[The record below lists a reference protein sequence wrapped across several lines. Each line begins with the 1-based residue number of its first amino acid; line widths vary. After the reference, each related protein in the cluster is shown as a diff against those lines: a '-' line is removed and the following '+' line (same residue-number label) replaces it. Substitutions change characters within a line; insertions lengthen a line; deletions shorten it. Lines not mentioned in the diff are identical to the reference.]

1 MQFLEVKERD
11 LSLRLQQLLVSRL
24 REELSSLDVGN
35 VTMIPDDGGVIQVLP
50 TSQAGVQ
57 SLGPVPLKMFPFQG
71 HGRALISRS
80 MDPNELPLPEVNR
93 VQGQAHAMVLAG
105 PITQILLLDE
115 DFQKPELQ
123 MQRPMLFRASSELV
137 EGALCSY
144 LTKDGWSSEGLQR
157 ASETD
162 VREAFADV
170 SGTWCAT
177 SHLSVFTILR
187 PCSFQET
194 LTDEECFD
202 VPTVGALMG
211 GGVLC
216 LFCSLCGCYASVKS
230 KRVVDGKMQLA
241 DTGGCAHEVPFHVK
255 RSSSRSREQPDK
267 TLITW
272 DVLSPLQSTSLAS
285 PRRKPNLVKVTTKF
299 FNERKQFAM
308 PSRSMVSFP
317 DIQELEPQATFSEA
331 AASSE
336 AGGAASSDSVFVAVP
351 GVEEPDCC
359 QDLDISELRLTPTLF
374 QKGSL
379 VEYFSETHQKW
390 LTGSIQSLGPDFEVR
405 IYRQVRHQ
413 VPVERL
419 RLPFH
424 AGDCVEVNLKGT
436 WTEATVQARR
446 NWPLAYKLQVDNR
459 SGIMAAA
466 EQLRPSFSEGDEVFV
481 FSEQTWLAGHVVGH
495 AWPLVSVCLE
505 QSQEI
510 TSVPNYLVRP
520 SHKME
525 GLLS

>member
-1 MQFLEVKERD
+1 
-11 LSLRLQQLLVSRL
+11 
-24 REELSSLDVGN
+24 
-35 VTMIPDDGGVIQVLP
+35 MINASNGVIEVLP

-57 SLGPVPLKMFPFQG
+57 SLGPVPLKMFAFQG
-71 HGRALISRS
+71 KGRALISRS
-80 MDPNELPLPEVNR
+80 MDSNELPLPEVNR
-93 VQGQAHAMVLAG
+93 VKGQAHAMVLAG

-115 DFQKPELQ
+115 HFEEPELQ
-123 MQRPMLFRASSELV
+123 MQRPMLFRASPELV

-144 LTKDGWSSEGLQR
+144 LTKDGWSSEGLR
-157 ASETD
+157 KASEAE

-170 SGTWCAT
+170 SGTPGGTWCAT

-202 VPTVGALMG
+202 VPTVGALTG
-211 GGVLC
+211 AGVLC
-216 LFCSLCGCYASVKS
+216 LFCSLCGCYTSVKS
-230 KRVVDGKMQLA
+230 RRVVGGKMQLA
-241 DTGGCAHEVPFHVK
+241 DTGGGAHEVPFQVK
-255 RSSSRSREQPDK
+255 RSRTRSKEQPDK

-285 PRRKPNLVKVTTKF
+285 PKRKPNLVKVTTKF
-299 FNERKQFAM
+299 FNERRQFAM
-308 PSRSMVSFP
+308 PSRSMMSFP
-317 DIQELEPQATFSEA
+317 DQELQAQATLSE

-336 AGGAASSDSVFVAVP
+336 AGGASSSDSVFVAP
-351 GVEEPDCC
+351 CFEEPMSR
-359 QDLDISELRLTPTLF
+359 QDLDMSQLRLTPTLF

-390 LTGSIQSLGPDFEVR
+390 LTGSIQSLGHDFEVR
-405 IYRQVRHQ
+405 IYRQVRHE
-413 VPVERL
+413 VPAERL
-419 RLPFH
+419 RLPFQ
-424 AGDCVEVNLKGT
+424 AGDCVQVNFKGT
-436 WTEATVQARR
+436 WTEASVQARR
-446 NWPLAYKLQVDNR
+446 NWPLAYKLQVENR
-459 SGIMAAA
+459 SGIMATA

-481 FSEQTWLAGHVVGH
+481 FSEQTWLKGHVIGD
-495 AWPLVSVCLE
+495 AWPNVSVCFE